1 MPTPMGGFLCL
12 LLRPHVKRH
21 WFKCFQEDE
30 SSDYDD
36 DDDETEDEDDEDDEE
51 EELEKSNNIIPAV
64 FEENNDNIN
73 NIMKNNSNQ
82 TEDVTNANSK
92 SAHSSEGVLV
102 DLLETEVDS
111 LKSKLELT
119 QNELFSLHNSNL
131 DLTTQLRQTQA
142 QIQCSTSSSS
152 NKKYS
157 FTTANSSQNTSVSST
172 SSANGTKSSPMYDR
186 NSYVAEELARTQKE
200 LGKQTSEIM
209 ALKNQL
215 SINQVI
221 TFKINLQ
228 INFARSKQKIFMILA
243 NLQKT
248 CTVHCLVPT

>member
-1 MPTPMGGFLCL
+1 MI
-12 LLRPHVKRH
+12 
-21 WFKCFQEDE
+21 FKTLVQFFQEDE

-36 DDDETEDEDDEDDEE
+36 DDDESEDEDVEDDEE
-51 EELEKSNNIIPAV
+51 EELEKSNIIPAV

-73 NIMKNNSNQ
+73 NILKNNAQ
-82 TEDVTNANSK
+82 TEDVTNANK

-209 ALKNQL
+209 TLKNQL

-221 TFKINLQ
+221 TYRREKLLILQKKNLIFKI
-228 INFARSKQKIFMILA
+228 
-243 NLQKT
+243 
-248 CTVHCLVPT
+248 